1 MPGPK
6 FTRFKVFQQE
16 DICIR
21 FLPVLLLT
29 LLPAHAYSF
38 SLSAGAAGG
47 FEVMSYRDSPT
58 DLTGG
63 AVQAGDAF
71 EQKSYT
77 GAQVGVVS
85 TVGIVRIDALEP
97 IVGVDILH
105 SKLKKSAV
113 EDGFDTTG
121 VFDFTH
127 ASLGLGARWWLGPVF
142 AAGAQLQ
149 FSTAFGNKMINQKKV
164 VADGASLGE
173 VNFNL
178 SGHKK
183 TSLLLGFN
191 VFPLDNGL
199 SIGVDFKLG
208 SGCFDCSSSTTALQH
223 RSYLTRS
230 GALTLAWNFADERAD
245 DRLDENGRKR
255 NGSRVRPRDDE
266 KYDAD
271 FPSESVNKNY
281 PPKKTPPNRQP
292 ANKQPPNKKKQQ
304 QRFDSEVFSDE

>member
-1 MPGPK
+1 MSGPK
-6 FTRFKVFQQE
+6 FNRFEVLHQKNRQIQ
-16 DICIR
+16 I
-21 FLPVLLLT
+21 LPALLLA

-38 SLSAGAAGG
+38 SISAGAAGG

-85 TVGIVRIDALEP
+85 TVGIVRLAALEP

-127 ASLGLGARWWLGPVF
+127 ASLGLGARWWFGPLL

-149 FSTAFGNKMINQKKV
+149 FSTSLGNKMVNQKKTI
-164 VADGASLGE
+164 ADGASLGE
-173 VNFNL
+173 VNFTL

-183 TSLLLGFN
+183 TSILLGLN
-191 VFPLDNGL
+191 LFPLDNGL
-199 SIGVDFKLG
+199 SVGLDVKLG

-230 GALTLAWNFADERAD
+230 GAITLAWNFADERGEEDSGA
-245 DRLDENGRKR
+245 R
-255 NGSRVRPRDDE
+255 NGSRVRPRVDE
-266 KYDAD
+266 KYESD
-271 FPSESVNKNY
+271 FPSESLNKNN
-281 PPKKTPPNRQP
+281 PPRKTLPNRQP
-292 ANKQPPNKKKQQ
+292 ANKQPPNRKKQE
-304 QRFDSEVFSDE
+304 QRFDNEVFSGE

>member
-1 MPGPK
+1 MSGPK
-6 FTRFKVFQQE
+6 FNRFEVLHQKNRQIQ
-16 DICIR
+16 I
-21 FLPVLLLT
+21 LPALLLA

-58 DLTGG
+58 DLAGG

-71 EQKSYT
+71 EQKSYA
-77 GAQVGVVS
+77 GALAGIVS
-85 TVGIVRIDALEP
+85 TVGIVRIDSLEP
-97 IVGVDILH
+97 IVGVDIIH

-113 EDGFDTTG
+113 EDGFDTSG

-127 ASLGLGARWWLGPVF
+127 ASIGLGARWWLGPVL

-149 FSTAFGNKMINQKKV
+149 FSTALGNKMVNQKKT

-173 VNFNL
+173 VTFNL

-183 TSLLLGFN
+183 TSILLGLN
-191 VFPLDNGL
+191 LFPLDNGL
-199 SIGVDFKLG
+199 SIGVDLKLG
-208 SGCFDCSSSTTALQH
+208 SGCFDCTSSTTALQH

-230 GALTLAWNFADERAD
+230 GAITLAWNFADERGEED
-245 DRLDENGRKR
+245 SGTR
-255 NGSRVRPRDDE
+255 NGSRVRPRFDE
-266 KYDAD
+266 KYESD
-271 FPSESVNKNY
+271 FPSESLNKNN
-281 PPKKTPPNRQP
+281 PPKKTLPNRQP
-292 ANKQPPNKKKQQ
+292 ANKQPANKKKQE